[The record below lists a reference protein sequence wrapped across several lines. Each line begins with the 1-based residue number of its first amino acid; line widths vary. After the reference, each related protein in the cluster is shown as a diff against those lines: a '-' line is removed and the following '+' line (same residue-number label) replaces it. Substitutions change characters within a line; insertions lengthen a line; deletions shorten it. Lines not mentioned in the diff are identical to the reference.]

1 MEYKPPYTITTKIV
15 NLVAKITECATR
27 LSIREEVDLKLR
39 KVHRIQTIQG
49 SLAIEGNTLSAEQI
63 TAILDGKHIVAPIK
77 EIQEVRNAIKAYDK
91 FMDWNPYSVDDL
103 LEAHRTLTEGLI
115 DQSGMFRMGGVGV
128 VADTEVI
135 HVAPPA
141 SRVLFLIKDLFS
153 WLEQTDEHPLIA
165 SSVFHY
171 EFEFIHPFA
180 DGNGRT
186 GRLWQTLLLSRW
198 NSQFAH
204 LPVENMIYK
213 KQHAYYDA
221 INESSEITDC
231 APFIEFMLDAIYQAI
246 ITVTPEATP
255 EATPEVERLLNV
267 LREKPLGKQEILHA
281 LGLKD
286 EKNLR
291 ELYIKPALQ
300 SGFIELTIPNK
311 PKSPKQQYRITMHN
325 PNNC

>member
-1 MEYKPPYTITTKIV
+1 MDYKPPYTITTKIV
-15 NLVAKITECATR
+15 NLVAKITECAVR
-27 LSIREEVDLKLR
+27 LSIQKEADLRLR
-39 KVHRIQTIQG
+39 KVNRIQTIQG
-49 SLAIEGNTLSAEQI
+49 SLAIEGNTLSTEQV

-91 FMDWNPYSVDDL
+91 FLDWNPFDVADL
-103 LEAHRTLTEGLI
+103 LDAHRTMTEGLI
-115 DQSGMFRMGGVGV
+115 DQCGMFRTGGVGV
-128 VADTEVI
+128 VANTEVI

-141 SRVLFLIKDLFS
+141 DRVPYLIKDLFA

-180 DGNGRT
+180 DGNGRI

-198 NSQFAH
+198 NSQFAY
-204 LPVENMIYK
+204 LPVENMVYQ
-213 KQHAYYDA
+213 KQFAYYDA
-221 INESSEITDC
+221 INESSYRTDC
-231 APFIEFMLDAIYQAI
+231 SPFIEFMLEVIYQTVSAI
-246 ITVTPEATP
+246 TPEATP
-255 EATPEVERLLNV
+255 HVTPEVERLLRA
-267 LREKPLGKQEILHA
+267 LRHMPLGKQEILQA

-300 SGFIELTIPNK
+300 SGLIELTIPDK
-311 PKSPKQQYRITMHN
+311 PKSPKQQYRLTEKGKLV
-325 PNNC
+325 

>member
-27 LSIREEVDLKLR
+27 FSIREDVDLKLR

-77 EIQEVRNAIKAYDK
+77 EIQEVRNAIRAYDR
-91 FMDWNPYSVDDL
+91 FLDWNPYSVDDL
-103 LEAHRTLTEGLI
+103 LDAHRTLTEGLI
-115 DQSGMFRMGGVGV
+115 DQSGMFRTGGVGV
-128 VADTEVI
+128 VAETEVI
-135 HVAPPA
+135 HVAPPPNLVP
-141 SRVLFLIKDLFS
+141 RLIKELLD
-153 WLEQTDEHPLIA
+153 WLEQTEEHPLIA

-198 NSQFAH
+198 NSRFAH
-204 LPVENMIYK
+204 LPVENMVYQ
-213 KQHAYYDA
+213 KQFEYYDA
-221 INESSEITDC
+221 INESSCKSDC
-231 APFIEFMLDAIYQAI
+231 APFIEFMLEAIYQAI
-246 ITVTPEATP
+246 ITITPEVTPVV
-255 EATPEVERLLNV
+255 TPEVERLLNV
-267 LREKPLGKQEILHA
+267 LREKPLGKQEILQA

-300 SGFIELTIPNK
+300 SGLIELTIPDK
-311 PKSPKQQYRITMHN
+311 PTSSKQQYRITEKGQQI
-325 PNNC
+325 

>member
-27 LSIREEVDLKLR
+27 LSIREEVDLRLR

-91 FMDWNPYSVDDL
+91 FLDWNPYYVDDL
-103 LEAHRTLTEGLI
+103 LEAHRILTEGLI

-141 SRVLFLIKDLFS
+141 NRVLFLIKDLFS

-198 NSQFAH
+198 NRQFAH
-204 LPVENMIYK
+204 LPVENMVYQ

-221 INESSEITDC
+221 INESSEKTDC
-231 APFIEFMLDAIYQAI
+231 APFIEFMLEAIYQAI
-246 ITVTPEATP
+246 ITITPEVTPVV
-255 EATPEVERLLNV
+255 TPEVERLLNA

-300 SGFIELTIPNK
+300 SGLIELTIPDK
-311 PKSPKQQYRITMHN
+311 PTSSKQQYRMTEKGKLI
-325 PNNC
+325 

>member
-39 KVHRIQTIQG
+39 KIHRIQTIQG

-77 EIQEVRNAIKAYDK
+77 EIQEVRNAIRAYDK

-115 DQSGMFRMGGVGV
+115 DESGMFRMGGVGV

-141 SRVLFLIKDLFS
+141 NRVLFLIKDLLS

-165 SSVFHY
+165 SCVFHY

-198 NSQFAH
+198 NSRFAH

-221 INESSEITDC
+221 INESSEKADC
-231 APFIEFMLDAIYQAI
+231 APFIEFMLEAIYQAI
-246 ITVTPEATP
+246 ITVTPEVTP
-255 EATPEVERLLNV
+255 VVTPEVERLLNV
-267 LREKPLGKQEILHA
+267 LWEKPLGKQEILLA

-300 SGFIELTIPNK
+300 GGLIELTIPDK
-311 PKSPKQQYRITMHN
+311 PTSSKQQYRITEKGKLI
-325 PNNC
+325 

>member
-27 LSIREEVDLKLR
+27 LSIREEVDLRLR

-91 FMDWNPYSVDDL
+91 FLDWNPYYVDDL
-103 LEAHRTLTEGLI
+103 LEAHRILTEGLI

-141 SRVLFLIKDLFS
+141 NRVLFLIKDLFS

-198 NSQFAH
+198 NRQFAH
-204 LPVENMIYK
+204 LPVENMVYQ

-221 INESSEITDC
+221 INESSEKTDC
-231 APFIEFMLDAIYQAI
+231 APFIEFMLEAIYQAI
-246 ITVTPEATP
+246 ITITPEVTPAV
-255 EATPEVERLLNV
+255 TPEVERLLNA
-267 LREKPLGKQEILHA
+267 LREKPLGKQDILYA

-300 SGFIELTIPNK
+300 SGLIELTIPDK
-311 PKSPKQQYRITMHN
+311 PTSSKQQYRITEKGKLI
-325 PNNC
+325 